1 MGQFECFRENKEKYI
16 IFSVPIKKEHGNGKT
31 TTYKIRF
38 IDSYRFMQSKLS
50 HLVDNLSEINSKE
63 CRSCMERKKI
73 KPERKFIGFKKN
85 RSNYRC
91 KECGKNALSQ

>member
-16 IFSVPIKKEHGNGKT
+16 IFSVPIKKEHGNGKP

-63 CRSCMERKKI
+63 CRSCMERKKSNQNANLS
-73 KPERKFIGFKKN
+73 GLKKID
-85 RSNYRC
+85 RITDA
-91 KECGKNALSQ
+91 KNVEKMH